1 MAKLS
6 KEQEVD
12 ADLATA
18 MGLKVISDPFT
29 SQALG
34 ELTSSAEPNMAL
46 GQFVAQL
53 VMTIKEQSQ
62 QNDMAIDDS
71 VWLANGG
78 VVDRL
83 IDQLR
88 IEVEDLGI
96 SIQVGDEALINE
108 EVLNVLKL
116 ASKAGTGQPQA
127 PQAAGPQLLQGAP
140 QTPMGRDIGGMV

>member
-18 MGLKVISDPFT
+18 MGLKVISDPSI

-96 SIQVGDEALINE
+96 SIPVGDEALINE

-127 PQAAGPQLLQGAP
+127 TQAAGPQLLQGAP